1 MTPGMKFDNG
11 KRVWSLLPLESVE
24 LVVDVLMFGAT
35 KYAPNNWKKVQ
46 PMERYL
52 DAAMRHLV
60 ARLQGEVLDKESGLP
75 HLAHLACCALFAIWF
90 DHFNKGEPH
99 EEGN

>member
-1 MTPGMKFDNG
+1 MEGTKYDTG
-11 KRVWSLLPLESVE
+11 KRIWSLLPWEPLG
-24 LVVDVLMFGAT
+24 LVVDVLMSGAK
-35 KYAPNNWKKVQ
+35 KYSPNNWMKVN
-46 PMERYL
+46 PPERYL

-75 HLAHLACCALFAIWF
+75 HLAHLTCCALFSLWF

-99 EEGN
+99 EKGN